1 MIHRATGR
9 LLLQPGPSEIPVRC
23 GTGFAISKIHV
34 LTAAHC
40 VGDRVIRQL
49 GRGPFYLELRDRRVG
64 LVVDDVDFD
73 LDAALLHTDG
83 HEELPYHLDVLRSE
97 VHCLTWSAFGYPKAN
112 VDGLRLTGHVDDH
125 DGRIGSVHALQLRC
139 DQGGVDNLAGSS
151 GAPVCTGD
159 RVFGLIRQ
167 GPPCLRQK
175 VIFAAPISSIVARFA
190 LGAVL
195 PPAPIVRAFEGSAW
209 GRFDTTTPTVT
220 IDPDEPPWLATLR
233 ELIDLDSVLEPR
245 ELAAL
250 RDGNDGLTRR
260 ALLAA
265 LREVGIQLV
274 TDRAHAAHRST
285 AVANDS
291 IYTLL
296 AACTRR
302 YHVARGVIRPV
313 IACHERSVAEICGRA
328 VALHLAL
335 LLERHRAYL
344 AEASIAIL
352 RAPIEIEID
361 PRVRITA
368 TGVDRLAAHAQTKLF
383 ELAEMQYTHL
393 GDEPSIAVDDL
404 LPVPGSV
411 VAGEL
416 TLPIERHQECSIAI
430 GPRHMARRELA
441 TLRCPAG
448 AASVATV
455 RLPDESAGL
464 ALSWKVTRR
473 DARGWGRQ
481 VSAGWQRTSTVG
493 ARNDIRREL
502 ADSSRAERCT
512 RLASAGLWNEVVLD
526 LWPRLDDPEIS
537 TDELEILYQILRY
550 AHDWTRR
557 AIPEWRRTDVY
568 GDAVSAVARRIFTEA
583 GKEEW
588 RP

>member
-1 MIHRATGR
+1 M
-9 LLLQPGPSEIPVRC
+9 RC

-49 GRGPFYLELRDRRVG
+49 GQGPFYLELRDRRVG
-64 LVVDDVDFD
+64 LVVDDADFD
-73 LDAALLHTDG
+73 LDAALLRTDG
-83 HEELPYHLDVLRSE
+83 HEELPYHLDVLCSE
-97 VHCLTWSAFGYPKAN
+97 ARCVQWSGFGYPSAN
-112 VDGLRLTGHVDDH
+112 GDGLRLTGCVDDD

-139 DQGGVDNLAGSS
+139 DQGGFDDLQGSS
-151 GAPVCTGD
+151 GAPVCAGD
-159 RVFGLIRQ
+159 RVFGLIRH
-167 GPPCLRQK
+167 GPPCLRQR
-175 VIFAAPISSIVARFA
+175 VIFATPISSIVARFA
-190 LGAVL
+190 LGALL
-195 PPAPIVRAFEGSAW
+195 PPAPIVHAFDGSAW
-209 GRFDTTTPTVT
+209 SHPDATTIPTVA
-220 IDPDEPPWLATLR
+220 IAPDEPAWLATLR

-250 RDGNDGLTRR
+250 RDGNDGLMRR

-265 LREVGIQLV
+265 LREVGIRLV
-274 TDRAHAAHRST
+274 ADRAHAEHRST
-285 AVANDS
+285 AVTNDS
-291 IYTLL
+291 VDTLL

-313 IACHERSVAEICGRA
+313 IVCHERSVAKICGRA
-328 VALHLAL
+328 VALDLAL

-344 AEASIAIL
+344 AEASIAII

-368 TGVDRLAAHAQTKLF
+368 TGVDLLAAHVQTMSL
-383 ELAEMQYTHL
+383 ELAAMQYTHL

-455 RLPDESAGL
+455 MLPEESAGL

-481 VSAGWQRTSTVG
+481 VSAGWQRTTTAG

-537 TDELEILYQILRY
+537 TDELEILHQILRY

-583 GKEEW
+583 GKEER